1 MKRLINKCILTTF
14 ISVASI
20 LVMSGCEGQ
29 NVKENGTTIV
39 CTIFPIYDWV
49 CEVTEGAEDVN
60 VILLSENG
68 ADMHSFQPT
77 VKNVIDITD
86 CDMFIYVGGESE
98 EWINDCISQN
108 PNPNRVDINLMEFL
122 EDDVLEES
130 HEGIL
135 QGEHEHED
143 ADEHLEN
150 GDESGNHDD
159 LDEHEEDA
167 NENHEDLGANYEEH
181 SHEHEELENDEHIWL
196 SLRRSAKCIEHI
208 ADEIALK
215 SSYADLINANADTY
229 IEGICALDSEYRDYF
244 DNNDRKI
251 FVLDRFP
258 FGYMTSDYDVEYMAL
273 FSGCTTD
280 ANASFQTVMTMADLL
295 NSTDENT
302 VYITENGNEKLAR
315 TIIDQSGESKSVRK
329 LNSIQTVSLAGFKE
343 DSKGYLD
350 YMRENLEVLKED

>member
-1 MKRLINKCILTTF
+1 MRRLINKCILTTF

-49 CEVTEGAEDVN
+49 CEVTDGAEDVN

-98 EWINDCISQN
+98 EWINDCVSQN

-143 ADEHLEN
+143 ADEHN
-150 GDESGNHDD
+150 D
-159 LDEHEEDA
+159 LD
-167 NENHEDLGANYEEH
+167 
-181 SHEHEELENDEHIWL
+181 EHEELENDEHIWL

-215 SSYADLINANADTY
+215 SSYTDLINSNADTY

>member
-1 MKRLINKCILTTF
+1 MRRLINKCILTTF

-98 EWINDCISQN
+98 NWINDCISQN

-143 ADEHLEN
+143 AEEHLEI
-150 GDESGNHDD
+150 GYESGNHND
-159 LDEHEEDA
+159 LD
-167 NENHEDLGANYEEH
+167 
-181 SHEHEELENDEHIWL
+181 EHEELENDEHIWL

-215 SSYADLINANADTY
+215 SSYADLINSNADTY

-258 FGYMTSDYDVEYMAL
+258 FGYMTSDYDVEYMTL